1 MTKVLTTGNFKGG
14 VGKTTNAVMTAYTL
28 SNRGY
33 KTLVV
38 DFDPQANATEL
49 LFATMTNVYKVT
61 PAFNETLFV
70 SIQNNSIVNSLI
82 HVKENLDLL
91 PSFTDLEKYSDYLS
105 DIYDDDFSKDSHFSK
120 LLNEIKDDYDYII
133 IDVPPQLNKFTN
145 SALVASDF
153 VVVILQTQERSLKG
167 AEKYI
172 EHLIQ
177 LNNDYGTNI
186 DILGLLPVLVQNGND
201 LDLDIIEDAEE
212 LFGKANI
219 FDTKIKMMQRLKR
232 FDRSGI
238 TDNVRDIHDKRV
250 HEVYD
255 SLTGEIIKRIEL
267 LG

>member
-1 MTKVLTTGNFKGG
+1 MTKILTTGNFKGG

-28 SNRGY
+28 SNMG
-33 KTLVV
+33 KNVLLV

-49 LFATMTNVYKVT
+49 LFATMTNVYKVK
-61 PAFNETLFV
+61 PIFKETLFV
-70 SIQNNSIVNSLI
+70 SIQNGDISKSLI

-105 DIYDDDFSKDSHFSK
+105 EQYDDDYSKDTHFNK
-120 LLNEIKDDYDYII
+120 LLNKIKLNYDFII

-145 SALVASDF
+145 SALVASDYVI
-153 VVVILQTQERSLKG
+153 VVLQTQERSLKG

-172 EHLIQ
+172 DHLIQ

-201 LDLDIIEDAEE
+201 LDMDIIEDAETI
-212 LFGKANI
+212 FGKANI
-219 FDTKIKMMQRLKR
+219 FKNKIRTMARLKR
-232 FDRSGI
+232 FDRTGI
-238 TDNVRDIHDKRV
+238 TDNIKDIHDKRV
-250 HEVYD
+250 HEVYENV
-255 SLTGEIIKRIEL
+255 SNEILDRINI